1 MLTKFGGEFFARRA
15 GTSWDNADRLGN
27 EGMKKAGVRFDTANQ
42 TFIKDVQVKAQPI
55 IENWINEVKEKRNMD
70 GAMLLREFHD
80 ELKRVA
86 AGE

>member
-1 MLTKFGGEFFARRA
+1 
-15 GTSWDNADRLGN
+15 
-27 EGMKKAGVRFDTANQ
+27 MKKAGVRFDTANQ